1 MANFTSDLIAKAKI
15 AKSAEELCAMAKAN
29 NVELTAE
36 EAKIYFEQ
44 LNASGVVSDEAL
56 DGVAG
61 GEGLSCP
68 SDDAPQ
74 SGDRVR
80 FKDGR
85 ACEHCGCPIGILQKG
100 FYGIGGDNVKCA
112 QCGASIGRVTA
123 GSGKIEKL

>member
-1 MANFTSDLIAKAKI
+1 MANFTSDMIAKAKI

-44 LNASGVVSDEAL
+44 LNASGAVSDDAL

-85 ACEHCGCPIGILQKG
+85 ACEQCGCTTGILERG
-100 FYGIGGDNVKCA
+100 VYVNYGDNVKCA

-123 GSGKIEKL
+123 TGGKIEKI

>member
-1 MANFTSDLIAKAKI
+1 MANFTSDMIAKAKI
-15 AKSAEELCAMAKAN
+15 AKSAEELCAIAKAN

-36 EAKIYFEQ
+36 EAKTYFEQ
-44 LNASGVVSDEAL
+44 LNASGAVSDDAL

-80 FKDGR
+80 TKTGDSCRYCAHSIFIYTKGENAGFSDSLR
-85 ACEHCGCPIGILQKG
+85 CAKCGETHLVGNFG
-100 FYGIGGDNVKCA
+100 NA
-112 QCGASIGRVTA
+112 
-123 GSGKIEKL
+123 IEKV